1 MKQFIIN
8 SVAFSFLGIIIL
20 IIAFALVEW
29 LTPKHSLRKEILEKQ
44 TIRDHVVPRI
54 PFPVKKK
61 GMPAPCNH
69 RPPATFHT
77 CIRSPHPGC

>member
-1 MKQFIIN
+1 MYNMKQFIIN

-44 TIRDHVVPRI
+44 NMALAVLCGFFILGISIIIASAIH
-54 PFPVKKK
+54 
-61 GMPAPCNH
+61 
-69 RPPATFHT
+69 
-77 CIRSPHPGC
+77 